1 MVSFPSTVITLSNC
15 IQNGART
22 HFAAETA
29 VMQFRILFVPPLS
42 GGMEIEMAERKKKTF
57 ESSLARLEEIVRA
70 MESGDIMLDESLS
83 LYEEGI
89 KLIKFCTKALDD
101 AEQKVKI
108 LQKGEEGS
116 LVEVDFTRPE
126 ETAQ

>member
-1 MVSFPSTVITLSNC
+1 
-15 IQNGART
+15 
-22 HFAAETA
+22 
-29 VMQFRILFVPPLS
+29 
-42 GGMEIEMAERKKKTF
+42 MAERKKKTF

-70 MESGDIMLDESLS
+70 MESGEIMLDESLS

-116 LVEVDFTRPE
+116 LIEVDFVGTE

>member
-1 MVSFPSTVITLSNC
+1 
-15 IQNGART
+15 
-22 HFAAETA
+22 
-29 VMQFRILFVPPLS
+29 
-42 GGMEIEMAERKKKTF
+42 MAERKKKTF

-70 MESGDIMLDESLS
+70 MESGNIMLDESLS
-83 LYEEGI
+83 LYEEGV

-116 LVEVDFTRPE
+116 LVEVDFTAPGD
-126 ETAQ
+126 TAQ